1 MEFLLLL
8 YFMFTGCHQDT
19 ASEDRAVQGVEE
31 YNRKPHWERDYRG
44 DMRDFVIGLG
54 KYAKAQRSDFV
65 IIPQNGLQLITNT
78 GEPNGKPMK
87 SYLKAIDG
95 HGQEGV
101 FYGYNEDNIETPKDV
116 TDYFIDMLQVSQKN
130 GNSILVIDYCSSVDK
145 IKQAELKNE
154 NLGFISF
161 IATERDLTEVP
172 MEFQNRNDATVEDL
186 GDARNFLFAL
196 NYEGFES
203 KTSLINTISATDYD
217 MVVIDLFFNDGSIFQ
232 LDQIA
237 QLKVKPNGGKRKV
250 ICYMSIGEAEDYRYY
265 WQGQWQSNPPSWL
278 DNENKNWP
286 GNYKVQYWDSDWQ
299 ALIYGSE
306 TAYLDRVLAAG
317 FDGVY
322 LDIIDAFEYF
332 ENK

>member
-1 MEFLLLL
+1 
-8 YFMFTGCHQDT
+8 
-19 ASEDRAVQGVEE
+19 
-31 YNRKPHWERDYRG
+31 
-44 DMRDFVIGLG
+44 
-54 KYAKAQRSDFV
+54 
-65 IIPQNGLQLITNT
+65 
-78 GEPNGKPMK
+78 
-87 SYLKAIDG
+87 
-95 HGQEGV
+95 
-101 FYGYNEDNIETPKDV
+101 
-116 TDYFIDMLQVSQKN
+116 
-130 GNSILVIDYCSSVDK
+130 
-145 IKQAELKNE
+145 
-154 NLGFISF
+154 
-161 IATERDLTEVP
+161 

-186 GDARNFLFAL
+186 EDARNFLFTL

-278 DNENKNWP
+278 DDENKNWP